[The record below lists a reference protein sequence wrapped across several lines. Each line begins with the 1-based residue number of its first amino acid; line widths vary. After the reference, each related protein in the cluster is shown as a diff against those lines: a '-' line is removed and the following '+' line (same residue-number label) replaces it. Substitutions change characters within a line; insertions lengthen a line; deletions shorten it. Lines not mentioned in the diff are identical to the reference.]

1 MSKKTQFKPGQ
12 SGNPR
17 GRPSGTTKTARQ
29 LGADKLK
36 KLLRALEPYADESI
50 LVAAE
55 IMHDEDAPAAT
66 RLKAAVELLKKYTEL
81 TGEVYFDQL
90 PRDEKASKGGSDDA
104 SDEEEDESQGGK
116 LALFS
121 QKK

>member
-1 MSKKTQFKPGQ
+1 MTNKTQFKKGQ
-12 SGNPR
+12 SGNPK
-17 GRPSGTTKTARQ
+17 GRPSGTKKTARQ
-29 LGADKLK
+29 LGGDKLK

-81 TGEVYFDQL
+81 TGEVYFNQL
-90 PRDEKASKGGSDDA
+90 PKDEKGGSDEGD
-104 SDEEEDESQGGK
+104 SEEDGEDK
-116 LALFS
+116 AATLALFS
-121 QKK
+121 SKK